1 MGKPEGN
8 EPSFGE
14 QVPGLGA
21 PSEEWQEIFRAILSA
36 KNAHGPDSEIAERK
50 PFSFAELGG
59 PDSGLADSDFGRDRD
74 ETEEK
79 VGAMEDEMERRKRQ
93 AIVNRARNTDVN
105 ESGGDRM

>member
-1 MGKPEGN
+1 MIGKKDPWGDPWEEG
-8 EPSFGE
+8 
-14 QVPGLGA
+14 LMDHD
-21 PSEEWQEIFRAILSA
+21 L
-36 KNAHGPDSEIAERK
+36 K

>member
-1 MGKPEGN
+1 MPLAPE
-8 EPSFGE
+8 EVMAMALRFD
-14 QVPGLGA
+14 A
-21 PSEEWQEIFRAILSA
+21 
-36 KNAHGPDSEIAERK
+36 
-50 PFSFAELGG
+50 G